1 MTAVPYTARSAR
13 PNGWWGMVV
22 FVATEVTLFAT
33 LIGSYYDLRFKT
45 QQWPPPGVPDPKL
58 LLPLVLTAALV
69 ATSIPVQL
77 AVGFAR
83 RAQTRRAQLA
93 LLTAMAVQIAYLAV
107 QIHLFADDL
116 SHFTPQGS
124 AYGSIYFTLL
134 GVHHLHVVVGILLE
148 AWFVLRLFGGMTRYR
163 RVGIEAT
170 AFYWH
175 AVNVLAVAVTLVVL
189 SPSL

>member
-1 MTAVPYTARSAR
+1 MSAVPYTPRSAR
-13 PNGWWGMVV
+13 SNGWWGMVV

-33 LIGSYYDLRFKT
+33 MIGSYYDLRFKT
-45 QQWPPPGVPDPKL
+45 PQWPPPGVPDPKVA
-58 LLPLVLTAALV
+58 LPLVLMGALV

-77 AVGFAR
+77 AVRFTR
-83 RAQTRRAQLA
+83 RAYARRAQLA
-93 LLTAMAVQIAYLAV
+93 LLAAMAVQIAYLAV

-116 SHFTPQGS
+116 SHFSPQDS

-134 GVHHLHVVVGILLE
+134 GTHHLHVVVGILLE
-148 AWFVLRLFGGMTRYR
+148 AWLVLRLFGGVTRYR
-163 RVGIEAT
+163 RVGVEAT

-175 AVNVLAVAVTLVVL
+175 TVNILAVAVTLVQL

>member
-1 MTAVPYTARSAR
+1 
-13 PNGWWGMVV
+13 MVV

-45 QQWPPPGVPDPKL
+45 PQWPPHGVPDPKL
-58 LLPLVLTAALV
+58 ALPLILTAALV
-69 ATSIPVQL
+69 ATSIPVQM

-83 RAQTRRAQLA
+83 RAHARSAQLA

-116 SHFTPQGS
+116 SQFRPQDS

-134 GVHHLHVVVGILLE
+134 GTHHLHVVVGILLE
-148 AWFVLRLFGGMTRYR
+148 TWFVLRLFRGVTRYR
-163 RVGIEAT
+163 QVGIEAT

>member
-1 MTAVPYTARSAR
+1 MPYATRSAK

-33 LIGSYYDLRFKT
+33 LIGSYFDLRFKT
-45 QQWPPPGVPDPKL
+45 PVWPPHGVPDPKL
-58 LLPLVLTAALV
+58 TLPLVLMAALV
-69 ATSIPVQL
+69 ATSVPVQL
-77 AVGFAR
+77 AVRLSR
-83 RAQTRRAQLA
+83 RAHARSAQLA

-116 SHFTPQGS
+116 SHFRPEDS

-134 GVHHLHVVVGILLE
+134 GTHHLHVVLGILLE
-148 AWFVLRLFGGMTRYR
+148 AWFVLRLFGGVTRYR

-175 AVNVLAVAVTLVVL
+175 TINVLAVAVTLVQL

>member
-1 MTAVPYTARSAR
+1 VSAVPYTSRSAR

-45 QQWPPPGVPDPKL
+45 PEWPPPGVPDPKL
-58 LLPLVLTAALV
+58 ALPLTLMAALV

-77 AVGFAR
+77 AVGCAR
-83 RAQTRRAQLA
+83 RAHTRSAQLA
-93 LLTAMAVQIAYLAV
+93 LLSAMAVQIAYLAV

-116 SHFTPQGS
+116 SRFTPQGS

-134 GVHHLHVVVGILLE
+134 GVHHLHVLVGILLE
-148 AWFVLRLFGGMTRYR
+148 AWLVLRLFAGMTRYR

-175 AVNVLAVAVTLVVL
+175 TINVLAVAVTLVLL